1 MKVLALIGFLALSA
15 CHSGWEQDPFSG
27 QSDNIQ
33 KAVPQGGNP
42 VKEPPVQDVMRV
54 DVKET
59 HVVREG
65 ESLNLTMAYR
75 LLHPEFSF
83 GVYKGKESSLFIF
96 DFFENAYPPPNI

>member
-1 MKVLALIGFLALSA
+1 MHNRVRRLEMKVLALIGFLALSA

-59 HVVREG
+59 HVVR
-65 ESLNLTMAYR
+65 
-75 LLHPEFSF
+75 
-83 GVYKGKESSLFIF
+83 
-96 DFFENAYPPPNI
+96 